1 MREEGSRNARDR
13 GTTATVSPRAQPADA
28 AGSGS
33 GDATAVDTVVVVDFG
48 AQYAQL
54 IARRIR
60 EQHVRSLILPFD
72 VPLERLRAL
81 NPKGIILS
89 GGPASVYESGAP
101 HIDPQLFAS
110 GIPILGICYGV
121 QLMAHVLGGRTAST
135 AGREYGRTRLFVDD
149 RADLF
154 AGLEPRLLCWMSH
167 GDAVV
172 ELPDGFVPLAHTD
185 HTPFAA
191 LADRSRRLYGVQFHP
206 EVTHTPWG
214 REVLR
219 NFLYDICGCQAQ
231 WTMASFIATQTT
243 AIRTRVGQG
252 RVLCALS
259 GGVDSG
265 AAAAL
270 VHRAIG
276 VQLTCMFVDHGFLR
290 QGESEQVIRTF
301 RDHFRVPLVH
311 IDARERFQRRLDGV
325 IDPEVKRR
333 RIGEEFIAVFD
344 EEAAR
349 LGRIDFL
356 VQGTLYPD
364 VIESGTRTAARI
376 KTHHN
381 VGGLPASMRFEL
393 IEPFRELFKDEV
405 REVARQLEL
414 PDAIVWRHPFPGP
427 GLAIRILGNVTVDRL
442 ELLRA
447 ADAIIVD
454 EIRGAGLAQDVWQ
467 AFGVLLPVQTVGV
480 RGDAR
485 TYGYAVAIRAVTS
498 EDGMTADW
506 ARLPED
512 VLERLASRITRELP
526 RITRVVY
533 DITSKPPATIEWE

>member
-1 MREEGSRNARDR
+1 MGANARDR
-13 GTTATVSPRAQPADA
+13 GLTATASRRTRAAEERNARDGPAA
-28 AGSGS
+28 
-33 GDATAVDTVVVVDFG
+33 AVDTVVVVDFG

-54 IARRIR
+54 IARRVR
-60 EQHVRSLILPFD
+60 EHHVRSLIVPYD
-72 VPLERLRAL
+72 IPLERVLAL

-89 GGPASVYESGAP
+89 GGPASVYASGAP
-101 HIDPQLFAS
+101 QIDPHLFTS

-121 QLMAHVLGGRTAST
+121 QLMAHVLGGRTAPTS
-135 AGREYGRTRLFVDD
+135 GREYGRTRLLVDD

-154 AGLEPRLLCWMSH
+154 AGLELRLLCWMSH

-172 ELPDGFVPLAHTD
+172 ELPEGFVSLAHTD

-191 LADRSRRLYGVQFHP
+191 LADRRRRLYGVQFHP

-214 REVLR
+214 REVLK
-219 NFLYDICGCQAQ
+219 NFLYEICACEAQ
-231 WTMASFIATQTT
+231 WTMASFIATQTE
-243 AIRTRVGQG
+243 AIRSRVGRG

-276 VQLTCMFVDHGFLR
+276 EQLTCMFVDHGFLR
-290 QGESEQVIRTF
+290 QGESDQVIRTF
-301 RDHFRVPLVH
+301 RDHFRIPLVH
-311 IDARERFQRRLDGV
+311 IDARERFQRRLEGV
-325 IDPEVKRR
+325 TDPEVKRR
-333 RIGEEFIAVFD
+333 RIGEEFIAVFE

-381 VGGLPASMRFEL
+381 VGGLPAQMRFEL

-405 REVARQLEL
+405 REVARQLGL
-414 PDAIVWRHPFPGP
+414 PDAMVWRHPFPGP
-427 GLAIRILGNVTVDRL
+427 GLAIRILGNVNADRL

-454 EIRGAGLAQDVWQ
+454 EVRGAGLAQDVWQ
-467 AFGVLLPVQTVGV
+467 AFGVLLPIQTVGV

-485 TYGYAVAIRAVTS
+485 TYGYAIAIRAVTS

-506 ARLPED
+506 SRLPED
-512 VLERLASRITRELP
+512 LLERLASRLTRELP
-526 RITRVVY
+526 RISRVVY

>member
-1 MREEGSRNARDR
+1 MGGAE
-13 GTTATVSPRAQPADA
+13 SPRPPDQRRTAVAQLHASAARGVKDPQGTPA
-28 AGSGS
+28 
-33 GDATAVDTVVVVDFG
+33 AVDTVVVVDFG

-54 IARRIR
+54 IARRVR
-60 EQHVRSLILPFD
+60 EQHVRSLILPYD
-72 VPLERLRAL
+72 TPLEEIRAL
-81 NPKGIILS
+81 QPKGIILS
-89 GGPASVYESGAP
+89 GGPASVYEMGAP
-101 HIDPQLFAS
+101 RVDPHLFES

-121 QLMAHVLGGRTAST
+121 QLMAHLLGGRTATTS
-135 AGREYGRTRLFVDD
+135 AREYGRTRLFVDD
-149 RADLF
+149 RGDLF

-172 ELPDGFVPLAHTD
+172 ALPDGFVPLAHTD
-185 HTPFAA
+185 QTPFAA
-191 LADRSRRLYGVQFHP
+191 VADRRRRLFGVQFHP

-219 NFLYDICGCQAQ
+219 NFLTQVCACRPE
-231 WTMASFIATQTT
+231 WTMASFIATQVE
-243 AIRTRVGQG
+243 AIQTRVGTD
-252 RVLCALS
+252 RALCALS

-276 VQLTCMFVDHGFLR
+276 KQLTCMFVDHGFLR
-290 QGESEQVIRTF
+290 QSEPDQVIRTF
-301 RDHFRVPLVH
+301 RDHFHIPLVQV
-311 IDARERFQRRLDGV
+311 DARDRFQRRLAGV
-325 IDPEVKRR
+325 TDPEAKRR
-333 RIGEEFIAVFD
+333 AIGEEFIAVFD
-344 EEAAR
+344 EEAAG

-381 VGGLPASMRFEL
+381 VGGLPATMRFQL

-405 REVARQLEL
+405 REVARQLDL

-427 GLAIRILGNVTVDRL
+427 GLAIRILGEVTADRL
-442 ELLRA
+442 DLLRA
-447 ADAIIVD
+447 ADAIVV
-454 EIRGAGLAQDVWQ
+454 EELRASGLAQDVWQ
-467 AFGVLLPVQTVGV
+467 AFAVLLPVHAVGV

-485 TYGYAVAIRAVTS
+485 TYGDALAIRAVTS

-512 VLERLASRITRELP
+512 LLERLASRITRELP
-526 RITRVVY
+526 RIARVVY